1 MDRISDSGSD
11 DLGSIPNGGTEL
23 ESSSFEEDSNFLF
36 PCNVLVPWKIMLV
49 VGSII
54 FAVKLDF
61 FGKNRTKEH
70 NLHIG
75 RGWTEEHSK
84 ISYDVERV
92 VQLVFDF
99 HFFVEPQRFNLIFKP
114 SFVCLV
120 TFDVPCLFGFGNFSI
135 EIKVINTVYPTVDVV
150 EFKFEIVCLLLILFN
165 RIPSDIVKNLV
176 V

>member
-1 MDRISDSGSD
+1 M
-11 DLGSIPNGGTEL
+11 
-23 ESSSFEEDSNFLF
+23 
-36 PCNVLVPWKIMLV
+36 

-75 RGWTEEHSK
+75 RGRTEELSK
-84 ISYDVERV
+84 ISDDVERV

-114 SFVCLV
+114 CLVCLV
-120 TFDVPCLFGFGNFSI
+120 AFDVPCLFGFSL
-135 EIKVINTVYPTVDVV
+135 DV
-150 EFKFEIVCLLLILFN
+150 
-165 RIPSDIVKNLV
+165 
-176 V
+176 

>member
-1 MDRISDSGSD
+1 M
-11 DLGSIPNGGTEL
+11 
-23 ESSSFEEDSNFLF
+23 
-36 PCNVLVPWKIMLV
+36 
-49 VGSII
+49 
-54 FAVKLDF
+54 
-61 FGKNRTKEH
+61 
-70 NLHIG
+70 
-75 RGWTEEHSK
+75 
-84 ISYDVERV
+84 

>member
-1 MDRISDSGSD
+1 M
-11 DLGSIPNGGTEL
+11 
-23 ESSSFEEDSNFLF
+23 
-36 PCNVLVPWKIMLV
+36 

-75 RGWTEEHSK
+75 RGRTEELSK

-114 SFVCLV
+114 GLVCLV
-120 TFDVPCLFGFGNFSI
+120 AFDVPCLFGFGNLSI